1 MNRKYCLYCMQEMNE
16 DICPYC
22 GKKEEEAPIH
32 HLKPG
37 TMVNQKYM
45 IGHALGEGGFGIT
58 YIGLDTLLN
67 MKVAIKE
74 YYPYGMANRNH
85 AVSSDVTI
93 SMETREN
100 SYREG
105 KKKFLKEAR
114 ILAQCTNVPGI
125 VYVRDFFEAND
136 TAYIVMEY
144 LEGITLKSYLKKHG
158 VIPEEKLKEWMLPLM
173 ESLEK
178 VHNKGMIHRD
188 ISPDNIM
195 LTENQTLKL
204 MDFGAARDISG
215 AGGRSLSV
223 MLKPG
228 YAPVEQYLSKGQQG
242 PWTDIYAL
250 CATMY
255 KCMTGVTPVESNQ
268 RVYDEEDELLRPSAL
283 GIRISRSME
292 DAIMKGMSILQKNRY
307 QNISELYQ
315 AMMGQKDDDV
325 HTIAIDIEDDVRTV
339 AQEKEDGRTVA
350 QKEERDDRT
359 VVQTKEEDGRTIAQ
373 EKKEEERTVAQ
384 EKEAG
389 GRVETQTKKDKVS
402 KVIQNEEK
410 GSRKTETKTEKK
422 EENKSTVVEENR
434 EEISEM
440 KKVKKVP
447 LILGIIIGICFVAFF
462 GITVAKELGKVEING
477 QKYEKDVSYVHIREQ
492 TIKEDTWEQLAKM
505 ENLSMLAFTE
515 CDFSE
520 FNAFYWTKLENVTTI
535 NMIQCKIDRI
545 DLSRIREKVAHLT
558 IKNCNLSDE
567 MAKQLHLPNLY
578 SVNLSDN
585 TELTDISFLE
595 SSKGVKT
602 INLSNTKVEDISCL
616 SAHTGIG
623 EIDLSHTLVSD
634 ISYLAQNKGIQV
646 VNLAHSKVKDIQGLS
661 TCSNIRQLN
670 LSGLGLNEISPIE
683 ACVEMRS
690 LNLSNNELVDLAP
703 LYQMIYLEELDASF
717 NKLTSLEG
725 LENATV
731 LETVVLNN
739 NMIEDIRVLEKSSET
754 LKNLYAQ
761 HNLLKDNLI
770 LKTFVALE
778 KINLSDNQIRNIQS
792 GGSWLYLQYIAVN
805 NNLLENL
812 DFLKFSNDLRYA
824 DFSNNKIT
832 DISKYPRR
840 LDDDSNVTLI
850 LSNNQIQDISELGGR
865 FYFLCLDGN
874 PLEVVECP
882 IVKCA
887 FLSIDYNPMCDY
899 RRLNE
904 VINRCYIVN
913 VDLDKKVE
921 AEQNIKNVAFRTFE
935 EVYQEAVKEF

>member
-1 MNRKYCLYCMQEMNE
+1 MNQKYCLYCMQEMNE

-22 GKKEEEAPIH
+22 GKKEEDAPTH

-85 AVSSDVTI
+85 AVGSNVTI
-93 SMETREN
+93 SMGTREN
-100 SYREG
+100 SYVEG

-268 RVYDEEDELLRPSAL
+268 RVYDEEDELQRPSAF

-315 AMMGQKDDDV
+315 AIMGQKDDDV

-339 AQEKEDGRTVA
+339 AQEKEDDVNTVA
-350 QKEERDDRT
+350 QGKEDDGHT
-359 VVQTKEEDGRTIAQ
+359 VAQEKEDDGRTAGQ
-373 EKKEEERTVAQ
+373 EKEDDGRTVAQ
-384 EKEAG
+384 EK
-389 GRVETQTKKDKVS
+389 
-402 KVIQNEEK
+402 
-410 GSRKTETKTEKK
+410 KTEKQVEK
-422 EENKSTVVEENR
+422 NPLVVEENF
-434 EEISEM
+434 EKK

-447 LILGIIIGICFVAFF
+447 LFLGIIIGICFVVLL
-462 GITVAKELGKVEING
+462 GITAAKELGKVEING
-477 QKYEKDVSYVHIREQ
+477 QKYEKDVSYIHIREQ

-545 DLSRIREKVAHLT
+545 DLSRLREEVTHLT
-558 IKNCNLSDE
+558 IQNCNLSDE
-567 MAKQLHLPNLY
+567 MAKQIHLPNLY

-623 EIDLSHTLVSD
+623 EIDLSHTLVSN
-634 ISYLAQNKGIQV
+634 ISYLAQNK
-646 VNLAHSKVKDIQGLS
+646 
-661 TCSNIRQLN
+661 
-670 LSGLGLNEISPIE
+670 
-683 ACVEMRS
+683 
-690 LNLSNNELVDLAP
+690 
-703 LYQMIYLEELDASF
+703 
-717 NKLTSLEG
+717 
-725 LENATV
+725 
-731 LETVVLNN
+731 
-739 NMIEDIRVLEKSSET
+739 
-754 LKNLYAQ
+754 
-761 HNLLKDNLI
+761 
-770 LKTFVALE
+770 
-778 KINLSDNQIRNIQS
+778 
-792 GGSWLYLQYIAVN
+792 
-805 NNLLENL
+805 
-812 DFLKFSNDLRYA
+812 
-824 DFSNNKIT
+824 
-832 DISKYPRR
+832 
-840 LDDDSNVTLI
+840 
-850 LSNNQIQDISELGGR
+850 
-865 FYFLCLDGN
+865 
-874 PLEVVECP
+874 
-882 IVKCA
+882 
-887 FLSIDYNPMCDY
+887 
-899 RRLNE
+899 
-904 VINRCYIVN
+904 
-913 VDLDKKVE
+913 
-921 AEQNIKNVAFRTFE
+921 
-935 EVYQEAVKEF
+935 